1 MMKILV
7 ISQYYYPEPF
17 KIHEICEELVKRG
30 NEVTVITGRPNY
42 PDGDLFPGYENP
54 DKMNEMING
63 VRVIRTSIPLRGHNS
78 LSLIRNYLSY
88 PRYAKK
94 EIKKLDREFDIVF
107 VYQLS
112 PVFMLLPALYYKKKY
127 KKKVYVYCLDLWP
140 ESLKVLHMN
149 ENNLVFKI
157 LKKVCNR
164 LYRQCDFISVT
175 SPAFIEYLSGVN
187 EVERNKI
194 NCIPQHGEELFLQV
208 RPYQKQDKLNITF
221 AGNIGKAQDFGCLV
235 KAVARIPDS
244 YYSRLKITIIGSGSY
259 ETKFKQLIEEEQLES
274 IFNFTGRKK
283 VEELIPYYN
292 DTSLFLLSL
301 EKDSNIGKTIPSKL
315 QTYMAAG
322 RGIIGSIDGAS
333 ADIINNSNAGMV
345 CHAGDD
351 KELAKIIIKMVDADD
366 NLINKLSKNS
376 RKYFMDNF
384 TIDRYVNG
392 VLKKLEDLR

>member
-1 MMKILV
+1 MKILV

-42 PDGDLFPGYENP
+42 PDGDLLPGYENP

-63 VRVIRTSIPLRGHNS
+63 VRVIRTFIPLRGHNS

-94 EIKKLDREFDIVF
+94 EIKKLDREYDIVF